1 MSGSVE
7 ITNSR
12 EAAVRRNK
20 NYSGVVLW
28 LAPAGRAAPPPAP
41 VREQMLQ
48 KGRHFLPH
56 VLVLPVGGTV
66 DFPNRDPI
74 YHNAFS
80 NFAGQPFDTA
90 LYPPGTSRAVI
101 FRTPGIVRVFCN
113 IHATMSAIIAVVAT
127 PWYAVTPAD
136 GKFAISG
143 LPPGDYELHI
153 FHERVAAGGT
163 AVSRAHPHG
172 SGGGAA
178 FAVDFDFRNRLHSR
192 AAPQQ
197 VRAAISAVAERRH
210 VSGGAEMKL
219 RFSSLPLLA
228 KILLST
234 SVLLTAR
241 VRSHRRNRAQSYP
254 ARHVGQPGAGGA
266 GQLSGLHFSVQ
277 VAGGAAGERQPDHGH
292 AAAGAAG
299 VQHGRPGHHRRHG
312 QRDVVED
319 LRLQTRFSW

>member
-1 MSGSVE
+1 MEAATVSGSVE

-143 LPPGDYELHI
+143 LPPGDYELHL
-153 FHERVAAGGT
+153 FHERSLPEV
-163 AVSRAHPHG
+163 
-172 SGGGAA
+172 
-178 FAVDFDFRNRLHSR
+178 
-192 AAPQQ
+192 
-197 VRAAISAVAERRH
+197 
-210 VSGGAEMKL
+210 L
-219 RFSSLPLLA
+219 RFLERTLTVPAEGLRLPLISISETGYIPAPHLN
-228 KILLST
+228 KYG
-234 SVLLTAR
+234 
-241 VRSHRRNRAQSYP
+241 QQYP
-254 ARHVGQPGAGGA
+254 PLPNDGTYPGA
-266 GQLSGLHFSVQ
+266 QK
-277 VAGGAAGERQPDHGH
+277 
-292 AAAGAAG
+292 
-299 VQHGRPGHHRRHG
+299 
-312 QRDVVED
+312 
-319 LRLQTRFSW
+319 